1 MLKVFIAKFDVQP
14 WDLTHQVG
22 YLSLSSPSVCAIF
35 YNSENMNVLGIRI
48 VNPRFYFIPRVIMCT
63 YVLIISFMVLAAL
76 ESRAFCCCI
85 RSLWA
90 ERQIVESTMICM
102 YPKESLVFGKMQQ
115 QATHLVV
122 GFFCSELGVF
132 ILILNGVCLWCCQV
146 EVTEWRAR
154 IWGEA
159 LKSQGVEDM
168 ELARVWPR
176 HPLPFSFVCKHTA
189 CSAAEWRRVLDDDAS
204 WSS

>member
-1 MLKVFIAKFDVQP
+1 MHIHAYHL
-14 WDLTHQVG
+14 
-22 YLSLSSPSVCAIF
+22 F
-35 YNSENMNVLGIRI
+35 YG
-48 VNPRFYFIPRVIMCT
+48 FGT
-63 YVLIISFMVLAAL
+63 L
-76 ESRAFCCCI
+76 ESRAFCLCI
-85 RSLWA
+85 KSLWA
-90 ERQIVESTMICM
+90 ERQIVEPTMICM

-122 GFFCSELGVF
+122 GFFCSEPGGF
-132 ILILNGVCLWCCQV
+132 IWILNGVCLWCCQV
-146 EVTEWRAR
+146 EVTEWRAL

-176 HPLPFSFVCKHTA
+176 HPLLFSFVCKYTA
-189 CSAAEWRRVLDDDAS
+189 CSAAEWRCVLDDDAS

>member
-1 MLKVFIAKFDVQP
+1 MVLFYSQSHHVHIHAYHLFYGFGSSWIQSF
-14 WDLTHQVG
+14 
-22 YLSLSSPSVCAIF
+22 LSLHQK
-35 YNSENMNVLGIRI
+35 
-48 VNPRFYFIPRVIMCT
+48 IM
-63 YVLIISFMVLAAL
+63 
-76 ESRAFCCCI
+76 SRG
-85 RSLWA
+85 
-90 ERQIVESTMICM
+90 QIVESTMICM
-102 YPKESLVFGKMQQ
+102 NPKESLVFGKMRQ

-122 GFFCSELGVF
+122 GFFCGELKVF
-132 ILILNGVCLWCCQV
+132 IWILNGACLWCCQV

-189 CSAAEWRRVLDDDAS
+189 WSAAEWRCVLDDDAS
-204 WSS
+204 WFS